1 MPDTYADTEH
11 THVEQLL
18 KALGAKT
25 PTLCDLYYF
34 NHLKMWLA
42 EEVDFGKSWPLGQ
55 YALCT
60 KCTWSFSLPVRLE
73 SCPLVVSVTLP
84 DTRSENLCATRVA
97 PSLGEFQG
105 SREWIPGLF
114 CGKLFKLELG
124 PQRLP
129 FWHSRLK
136 AQFTC
141 NKIKP
146 PDALK
151 CLSCIHTQACMCTE
165 GPGHAGT
172 QTQLT
177 VSWARNRVRCKKVTY
192 FPILSIFFF
201 LNSALS

>member
-1 MPDTYADTEH
+1 MCLE
-11 THVEQLL
+11 VFISVR
-18 KALGAKT
+18 LG
-25 PTLCDLYYF
+25 
-34 NHLKMWLA
+34 
-42 EEVDFGKSWPLGQ
+42 
-55 YALCT
+55 
-60 KCTWSFSLPVRLE
+60 SLP
-73 SCPLVVSVTLP
+73 LVMSVTLP
-84 DTRSENLCATRVA
+84 FTRSENLCHPCGTVLEGIPGRYRVGH
-97 PSLGEFQG
+97 L
-105 SREWIPGLF
+105 GLF

-165 GPGHAGT
+165 GPGHEGT